1 MMNNRITRMIAN
13 TVGLAAVAALGITV
27 YQLGT
32 TPVKEKEPKNQP
44 LIQEDG
50 TENTNEEVNIEEDN
64 QEAAGMAES
73 EFPEEETN
81 AQINAVKEETGNETG
96 VEKSVVNANMEDEMS
111 EDDTTQT
118 MSDTSEETTD
128 VSASAV
134 NLPEINFSEDT
145 VMEWPVNGNVL
156 LDYSMDQTTYYP
168 TLDQYRLS
176 PAISVGSVEG
186 APVVSAVN
194 GTVYSV
200 EKNAQTGTTLTME
213 LGNGY
218 QAIYG
223 QLEDLT
229 VSQGDIVKKG
239 TTIGYV
245 AEPTKY
251 YSAEGANLYFAK
263 KKYGEPIDPITY
275 LRK

>member
-64 QEAAGMAES
+64 QEAAEMAES

-96 VEKSVVNANMEDEMS
+96 AEKSVVNANMEDEMS

-118 MSDTSEETTD
+118 MSDMSEETTD

-176 PAISVGSVEG
+176 PAISVGTVEG

-251 YSAEGANLYFAK
+251 YSAEGANLYFAMK
-263 KKYGEPIDPITY
+263 KDGEPIDPITY

>member
-96 VEKSVVNANMEDEMS
+96 AEKSVVNANMEDEMS

-118 MSDTSEETTD
+118 MSDMSEETTD

-176 PAISVGSVEG
+176 PAISVGAVEG
-186 APVVSAVN
+186 APVVSVVN

-251 YSAEGANLYFAK
+251 YSAEGANLYFAMK
-263 KKYGEPIDPITY
+263 KDGEPIDPITY

>member
-1 MMNNRITRMIAN
+1 MNNRITRMIAN

-96 VEKSVVNANMEDEMS
+96 AEKSVVNANMEDEMS

-118 MSDTSEETTD
+118 MSDMSEETTD

-176 PAISVGSVEG
+176 PAISVGTVEG

-251 YSAEGANLYFAK
+251 YSAEGANLYFAMK
-263 KKYGEPIDPITY
+263 KDGEPIDPITY

>member
-81 AQINAVKEETGNETG
+81 AQINAAKEETGNETG
-96 VEKSVVNANMEDEMS
+96 AEKSVVNANMEDEMS

-118 MSDTSEETTD
+118 MSDMSEETTD

-176 PAISVGSVEG
+176 PAISVGAVEG
-186 APVVSAVN
+186 VPVVSAVN

-251 YSAEGANLYFAK
+251 YSAEGANLYFAMK
-263 KKYGEPIDPITY
+263 KDGEPIDPITY